1 MSNKRKVGT
10 YWEGRVTEYL
20 RLQGYTILYRNYRTR
35 FAEIDIIAQD
45 KDELTFV
52 EVKYRKNTDNGDP
65 LEAVTA
71 YKQKRIYNAAK
82 FFLKDKGYD
91 IDNTFIRFDV
101 IGVLDNEIEHIKNA
115 F

>member
-1 MSNKRKVGT
+1 MDSL
-10 YWEGRVTEYL
+10 RVSELAKELGKTSKE
-20 RLQGYTILYRNYRTR
+20 IIEK

-101 IGVLDNEIEHIKNA
+101 IGVLDNEIKHIKNA